1 MDVCSVT
8 YVPKDSRHKR
18 HELRFS
24 QGATEVLV
32 LALQSREQAEEW
44 LKVHGTRPSFTP
56 FPRPSFQSGELQC
69 LEKQALL
76 GVGGGGGD
84 QSPVHSYNWPVEVGF
99 RHLQETD
106 LRLEYC
112 LPSSALKPLSN
123 ILTVGLS
130 SLEYASWNGELNIFK
145 GNTFYR

>member
-76 GVGGGGGD
+76 GVGGG
-84 QSPVHSYNWPVEVGF
+84 VAIRV
-99 RHLQETD
+99 LCT
-106 LRLEYC
+106 
-112 LPSSALKPLSN
+112 A
-123 ILTVGLS
+123 ITGLWRW
-130 SLEYASWNGELNIFK
+130 ASDISRRQTSGWSTAFLLVL
-145 GNTFYR
+145 